1 MEKLYNK
8 ALDLFEK
15 QKLDKAKEICQKI
28 LKENSKD
35 LNTLLL
41 IGVIAFKKKKYLK
54 SIEIF
59 DYAIQFYPKIVD
71 LYLNKT
77 LALISAEKYSD
88 ALDCCEKVITLDKNN
103 YKNFNLKGLIFL
115 KQNKIKDALD
125 NFKKSIKID
134 SNNSE
139 TYNNLG
145 LAYKKIKKYKE
156 SIDCFKKSINLNSN
170 NPEAYVNLGSSLRD
184 IREHDEAI
192 INYNKAIELNPNSH
206 EAYNNRGLTFKD
218 LNNIDK
224 AISDYKDSLKIKPST
239 DAFNNIGN
247 IYKNQN
253 KLEKALENYEKILTL
268 DRDHV
273 GALGNVIHTKNKL
286 CIWNNYEKSL
296 IEIEKKIKD
305 KKKVTTT
312 LPLLSF
318 FDSNNIIKQN
328 AILESESYEKSNKK
342 KYKTSINKKIK
353 IGYYSADFRNH
364 PVSFQLKKLI
374 ELHDK
379 EKFETFAFSFF
390 NKEDD
395 MKKKLN
401 KLFNHF
407 IDVEKVSDENIANLS
422 KKYQIDIAIDLM
434 GFTQRNRFNI
444 FNIGC
449 APIQINYLGY
459 AGTLGSN
466 SIDYIIADNF
476 VIPESKQKYFVE
488 KIIYLPHTFMIN
500 DDSKKISKKEISKK
514 ECNIPENKII
524 FANFNKFYKITP
536 KVFNSWIQI
545 LLKLP
550 DSILWLYNDNNTG
563 RKNLLSEAK
572 KLGLNDNR
580 IFFAN
585 KLPDYSDYIARLK
598 NVDLYL
604 DTYPY
609 SSHVV
614 ACDVVSADVPIL
626 TISGETFSSNVCA
639 SILNDLKLNDLIV
652 RNFDEYIN
660 KTIEISKNIK
670 FYKDLLI
677 KNKKNSVLFN
687 TKLYVKNFEKSLEF
701 AHNNLLENKKEN
713 IYIKN

>member
-15 QKLDKAKEICQKI
+15 QELDKAKEICQKI

-224 AISDYKDSLKIKPST
+224 AISDYKDSLKIKPSA

-364 PVSFQLKKLI
+364 PVSFQLKNLLNYMI
-374 ELHDK
+374 
-379 EKFETFAFSFF
+379 
-390 NKEDD
+390 
-395 MKKKLN
+395 KKN
-401 KLFNHF
+401 
-407 IDVEKVSDENIANLS
+407 
-422 KKYQIDIAIDLM
+422 
-434 GFTQRNRFNI
+434 
-444 FNIGC
+444 
-449 APIQINYLGY
+449 
-459 AGTLGSN
+459 
-466 SIDYIIADNF
+466 
-476 VIPESKQKYFVE
+476 
-488 KIIYLPHTFMIN
+488 
-500 DDSKKISKKEISKK
+500 
-514 ECNIPENKII
+514 
-524 FANFNKFYKITP
+524 
-536 KVFNSWIQI
+536 
-545 LLKLP
+545 LKL
-550 DSILWLYNDNNTG
+550 LH
-563 RKNLLSEAK
+563 
-572 KLGLNDNR
+572 
-580 IFFAN
+580 FHF
-585 KLPDYSDYIARLK
+585 
-598 NVDLYL
+598 
-604 DTYPY
+604 
-609 SSHVV
+609 
-614 ACDVVSADVPIL
+614 
-626 TISGETFSSNVCA
+626 
-639 SILNDLKLNDLIV
+639 
-652 RNFDEYIN
+652 
-660 KTIEISKNIK
+660 
-670 FYKDLLI
+670 LI
-677 KNKKNSVLFN
+677 KKM
-687 TKLYVKNFEKSLEF
+687 
-701 AHNNLLENKKEN
+701 
-713 IYIKN
+713 I